1 MRKSKD
7 EVKYYRICGIIELVL
22 SIALTGLFIFLIATN
37 DASRASGSLYA
48 SLVFV
53 FVFGS
58 LTFATAWGFIL
69 CKPSDDKNANIERE
83 NVNTNLEES
92 TTKN

>member
-37 DASRASGSLYA
+37 DASKASGSLYA
-48 SLVFV
+48 SLIFV

-58 LTFATAWGFIL
+58 LTFATSFWFMFYQ
-69 CKPSDDKNANIERE
+69 PSIEKNANIEKE
-83 NVNTNLEES
+83 NTNTNSES